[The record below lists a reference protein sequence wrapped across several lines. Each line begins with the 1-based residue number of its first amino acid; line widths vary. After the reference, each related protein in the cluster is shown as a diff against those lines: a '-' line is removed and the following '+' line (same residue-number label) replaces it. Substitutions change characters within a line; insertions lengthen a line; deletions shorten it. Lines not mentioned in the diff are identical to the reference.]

1 MRVTD
6 LIAQDHNTVH
16 RLFLELESAG
26 PGGTRQE
33 LLDRIVEELEVH
45 AQAEEDV
52 FYTAVRQVSRRVDDA
67 EAGHAHLRALVAQAG
82 GLDPASMDFL
92 LGVRQLKQAVLNHAA
107 EEEAGMFLDAA
118 RLGLEELERLGAAM
132 QERKDAVKTSVAQR
146 GISAVKQ
153 AAQKVA

>member
-16 RLFLELESAG
+16 RLFLELETAG
-26 PGGTRQE
+26 PGGTRRQ
-33 LLDRIVEELEVH
+33 LLDRIVDELEVH

-67 EAGHAHLRALVAQAG
+67 EAGHAHLRALVAQAEA
-82 GLDPASMDFL
+82 LDPASMDFL

-118 RLGLEELERLGAAM
+118 RLGLEELEQLGAAM
-132 QERKDAVKTSVAQR
+132 QERKNVLKTSVAQR
-146 GISAVKQ
+146 GVRAAKQ
-153 AAQKVA
+153 GAQRVA

>member
-1 MRVTD
+1 MRVTG
-6 LIAQDHNTVH
+6 LIAQDHNAVH
-16 RLFLELESAG
+16 RLFLELETAG
-26 PGGTRQE
+26 PGRTRQE

-67 EAGHAHLRALVAQAG
+67 AAGHAHLRALVAQAE
-82 GLDPASMDFL
+82 GLDPASTDFPL
-92 LGVRQLKQAVLNHAA
+92 TVRQLKQAVLNHAA

-118 RLGLEELERLGAAM
+118 RLGLDELERLGAAM
-132 QERKDAVKTSVAQR
+132 EERKNALKAAVVQR
-146 GISAVKQ
+146 GIRAVKQ